1 MSGIRTN
8 GTNGTS
14 CLHICVPNRFLIWS
28 GHGWIAG
35 LLKDLHHQGKEV
47 YTTTIRMEDATRD
60 KIRLE
65 WGLRDSGRSLNS
77 APDSVDGQYGE

>member
-35 LLKDLHHQGKEV
+35 LLKDLLHHQGKV

-60 KIRLE
+60 KVNYSNFGGARGIYLPSLGPASRL
-65 WGLRDSGRSLNS
+65 G
-77 APDSVDGQYGE
+77 

>member
-14 CLHICVPNRFLIWS
+14 CLHIRVPNRFLIWG

-35 LLKDLHHQGKEV
+35 LLKDLLHHQGKEV

-60 KIRLE
+60 KPAATYVEAFTI
-65 WGLRDSGRSLNS
+65 S
-77 APDSVDGQYGE
+77 